1 MKNQMNRGRNI
12 FAISFLALFF
22 CCTAGITMAAC
33 DPSAGYFC
41 SPLDT
46 GGTGTDSFA
55 DVLIL
60 VVQALVS
67 LVGILAFFFVVVGG
81 IRYIIS
87 AGNGDAMESAKHT
100 ITSALT
106 GLILATIAYSL
117 VIGLEAA
124 LKVKS

>member
-1 MKNQMNRGRNI
+1 MKNKMDRGRNI

-22 CCTAGITMAAC
+22 CYAASVAMAAC
-33 DPSAGYFC
+33 DPSAGFFC

-46 GGTGTDSFA
+46 GGAGTDSFA

-60 VVQALVS
+60 VVQALIS

-81 IRYIIS
+81 VRYIIS

-106 GLILATIAYSL
+106 GLILATIAYSI

>member
-1 MKNQMNRGRNI
+1 MKNKINRERNI
-12 FAISFLALFF
+12 FAISFLGLCF
-22 CCTAGITMAAC
+22 CCAAGVTTAVC

-46 GGTGTDSFA
+46 GGAGTDSFA

-60 VVQALVS
+60 VVQALIS
-67 LVGILAFFFVVVGG
+67 LIGIFALLFIVVGG
-81 IRYIIS
+81 IKYIVA

-106 GLILATIAYSL
+106 GMALAAIAYSIVL
-117 VIGLEAA
+117 ALEAA

>member
-1 MKNQMNRGRNI
+1 MKNKINRERNI

-22 CCTAGITMAAC
+22 CCVTGVTMAAC

-60 VVQALVS
+60 VIQALIS
-67 LVGILAFFFVVVGG
+67 FVGILAFFFVVVGG
-81 IRYIIS
+81 VKYIIS

-106 GLILATIAYSL
+106 GLILAAIAYSIVL
-117 VIGLEAA
+117 ALEAA